1 MPPTTVF
8 SSFSS
13 PVQKATVI
21 SVYDKMK
28 PEVRVIDKTEVIK
41 RRGI

>member
-1 MPPTTVF
+1 MERI
-8 SSFSS
+8 
-13 PVQKATVI
+13 QKHFKGLNATVI

-41 RRGI
+41 RRGVGD